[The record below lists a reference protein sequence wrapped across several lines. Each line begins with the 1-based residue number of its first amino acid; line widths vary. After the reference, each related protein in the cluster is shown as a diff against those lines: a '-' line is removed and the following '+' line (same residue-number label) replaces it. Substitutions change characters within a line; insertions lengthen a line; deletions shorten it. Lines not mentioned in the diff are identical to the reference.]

1 MTHFTP
7 SDLLARAETAD
18 PETAAMLRQEKRK

>member
-1 MTHFTP
+1 MTFTP
-7 SDLLARAETAD
+7 SDYLARAETAD